1 MLTFLR
7 STSMPFD
14 FQHRLDLMRVNAS
27 TCCPRGSLLASM
39 ARAGAACRQL
49 GHPRVPES
57 SCFERSVTGLCSG
70 PRFWVRTLILFLT
83 THECN
88 RVRGLS
94 RFGSPSAGAVLSLH
108 RVSKA
113 TWYIPIPVKGSPF
126 FCLESLLQGFCFK
139 AIIGNIDVT
148 EPSHPEK
155 ASGLPVCGW
164 RR

>member
-57 SCFERSVTGLCSG
+57 SCFEKSVTGLCSG

-94 RFGSPSAGAVLSLH
+94 RFGSPSAGALLSSVSRVLK
-108 RVSKA
+108 VF
-113 TWYIPIPVKGSPF
+113 IPLKGFPF
-126 FCLESLLQGFCFK
+126 ALLLQTQGLYWC
-139 AIIGNIDVT
+139 T
-148 EPSHPEK
+148 
-155 ASGLPVCGW
+155 SGMPLSPGSGRLLDFHLFPV
-164 RR
+164 